1 MTSRLNLL
9 ISVAK
14 FFARSAR
21 ARSKVLSLYY
31 KSIEFC
37 DWILSLRYLRAR
49 SISLRSVF
57 KGHHLYTYRG
67 ITCRKFP
74 TDYAI
79 YQMLINDKQPDLV
92 IEIGTNFGG
101 SALYFQDLLDKQG
114 TGGKVHTIDVVDMV
128 TAPLVLENPSIERYL
143 GGWENYPVDRLDQSK
158 KIMVIDDG
166 SHKSEDTLAAL
177 RKFSPFVS
185 IGQYFIVEDGV
196 VSKLGMSRRYGGGP
210 MKAISTFLK
219 SNNSFRVD
227 SKIENF
233 FGKNSSS
240 NLTGYLLR
248 ID

>member
-1 MTSRLNLL
+1 MVS
-9 ISVAK
+9 IAK
-14 FFARSAR
+14 FFVRGTR
-21 ARSKVLSLYY
+21 ARSKLLSAYY
-31 KSIEFC
+31 KSMEFC
-37 DWILSLRYLRAR
+37 DLILSLRYFRAR

-57 KGHHLYTYRG
+57 KGHHLYMYRG

-79 YQMLINDKQPDLV
+79 YQMLINDKKPDLV

-101 SALYFQDLLDKQG
+101 SALYFQDLLDKLG

-128 TAPLVLENPSIERYL
+128 TAPFVLENPNIERYL
-143 GGWENYPVDRLDQSK
+143 GGWENYPVNHLDQSK

-196 VSKLGMSRRYGGGP
+196 VSKFGMNRRYSGGP
-210 MKAISTFLK
+210 MKAISTFLN

-233 FGKNSSS
+233 FGKNTSS
-240 NLTGYLLR
+240 NVNGYLLR